1 MIFRGVLYS
10 VLFGLS
16 LLYAGEIYV
25 FAPTLIKSNV
35 IEKEMAVHI
44 KSHTLRAFGRYSDF
58 KSMVESQRPIAVLA
72 PLATLRE
79 LGFLEKVRL
88 QGTVDG
94 SSVQP
99 LVLLSLD
106 KPIVLNEIG
115 AASVGLVSIMDRPA
129 LKKYLERQLPAKPK
143 PNPTTK
149 VEDLL
154 PLLTFQSAMA
164 ILVTDTQAKQIR
176 ARSQANLVAQ
186 ALPGAVQECLAVALL
201 DNSAY
206 SVIQDLEK
214 LPKTVLELLD
224 LEGWKK

>member
-1 MIFRGVLYS
+1 MMLRNLLYS
-10 VLFGLS
+10 VFVALS
-16 LLYAGEIYV
+16 LAHAGDIYV
-25 FAPTLIKSNV
+25 FAPTLTKSNV
-35 IEKEMAVHI
+35 IEKEMAAHL
-44 KSHTLRAFGRYSDF
+44 KSHTLKAFGRYSDF
-58 KSMVESQRPIAVLA
+58 KSMVESQRPVAVVA

-88 QGTVDG
+88 QGIVDG
-94 SSVQP
+94 SIAQP

-106 KPIVLNEIG
+106 KPLGSGVLG
-115 AASVGLVSIMDRPA
+115 SASVGLVSIMDRTA
-129 LKKYLERQLPAKPK
+129 LKKYLERQIPAKPK

-164 ILVTDTQAKQIR
+164 ILVTDAQAKQIK
-176 ARSQANLVAQ
+176 ARSQANLVVQ
-186 ALPGAVQECLAVALL
+186 TLPGAMQECLAVALL

-206 SVIQDLEK
+206 SVIQDMEK